1 MHFKSLECSAVF
13 GNKGGSTEM
22 LNWSE
27 IFHFY
32 SRNWQLAWSTLLTT
46 VARLLI
52 FVYSTHS
59 SEGDVFRGSYVRHF
73 FSVLFVDLTV
83 CVCSLMVVSSWQ
95 WSCKPVHGQEHSM
108 FLYKP
113 PSSLLVSF
121 VKTTLKF
128 CTEYLSAFALMTTG
142 AFSRNVNV
150 GKLFSELNLVTDNL
164 LFICAEANWE
174 ATESCYC

>member
-83 CVCSLMVVSSWQ
+83 CVCSLMVVASWQ

-108 FLYKP
+108 FFVQATQFTLSQFCKNNIKILYWI
-113 PSSLLVSF
+113 F
-121 VKTTLKF
+121 VGF
-128 CTEYLSAFALMTTG
+128 CPD
-142 AFSRNVNV
+142 
-150 GKLFSELNLVTDNL
+150 DNWSIQSKCQCRQVI
-164 LFICAEANWE
+164 FRAQFGNR
-174 ATESCYC
+174 